1 MGRRLVLAWRARCAK
16 ARGERKAFEAAG
28 LRNAERANGES
39 ALRTVRKAQGLTLRQ
54 AAVGAGIDP
63 GHLSRVERGEAQLSL
78 NALRRLAKV
87 LRLRDLER
95 LLGECGIEAS
105 DA

>member
-1 MGRRLVLAWRARCAK
+1 MSRRLFFAWRRQPRFK
-16 ARGERKAFEAAG
+16 VLYPDSRGLDFQR
-28 LRNAERANGES
+28 LSRSDGES
-39 ALRTVRKAQGLTLRQ
+39 ALRTVRKAQGLSLRQ
-54 AAVGAGIDP
+54 AADGAGIDP

-95 LLGECGIEAS
+95 LLGECVVEGT